1 MEKQAGC
8 TENRGHCKYMPK
20 SCKNQNLVPVETDAD
35 FKQHA
40 VHVDFEAL
48 LLRCSVAV
56 AIPQKA
62 EMHKELAKQK
72 EDGMVM

>member
-1 MEKQAGC
+1 
-8 TENRGHCKYMPK
+8 MPVK
-20 SCKNQNLVPVETDAD
+20 TDAD

-48 LLRCSVAV
+48 LLRCSVAMP

-72 EDGMVM
+72 EDRMVSGLSQGCNIRSCFHVLF